1 MKITGALLFALLG
14 VMPIEFLHAQVSPDL
29 EARFVGTWRLV
40 SWEHQFE
47 DGTAR
52 RDQRSVGYIMY
63 SESGHMCW
71 ASMDPNR
78 PEWVSGG
85 SPSLVE
91 ALSGITGFAAYC
103 GRAEIHAREGY
114 VLHYVE
120 VDKVP
125 NSVGIIRKRS
135 FEFRGPDQI
144 ALTVDPAE
152 LSSPLVGM
160 TLVFQRA
167 TEAE

>member
-1 MKITGALLFALLG
+1 MKITGALLLALLG
-14 VMPIEFLHAQVSPDL
+14 VMPVELLHAQVSQDL
-29 EARFVGTWRLV
+29 EAKFVGTWRLV
-40 SWEHQFE
+40 SWERQFE

-71 ASMDPNR
+71 ASMDPDR

-85 SPSLVE
+85 SPSPAE

-103 GRAEIHAREGY
+103 GRAEIHAQDGY
-114 VLHYVE
+114 VLHHVE

-125 NSVGIIRKRS
+125 NSVGIVRKRS
-135 FEFRGPDQI
+135 FEFRGPDRI

-167 TEAE
+167 TKAD